1 MTCKDTA
8 EPSTPPMNSTAG
20 SFFEDDFMLHAP
32 ERLLFRENLSNGLS
46 ANVYTLEI
54 YPAAIWYNMQYTT
67 FVAAHVL

>member
-1 MTCKDTA
+1 MILC
-8 EPSTPPMNSTAG
+8 M
-20 SFFEDDFMLHAP
+20 HAP